1 MALDLKHLSFPQIAT
16 SWSYVLV
23 LGGIF
28 LLLRSFYRLFLHPL
42 SHIPGPRLA
51 AITHAVEFYHD
62 VVCHGTYIWEIEK
75 MHEKYGEI
83 PSLKFDFPLA

>member
-1 MALDLKHLSFPQIAT
+1 MP
-16 SWSYVLV
+16 WSYILV
-23 LGGIF
+23 FGGIA
-28 LLLRSFYRLFLHPL
+28 LLLRSLYRLFFHPL

-62 VVCHGTYIWEIEK
+62 VVGHGTYIWEIAK

-83 PSLKFDFPLA
+83 SLSWFAVVLAQYLQARL